1 MEEDGFLQGGRPSL
15 DIPWPLLVSP
25 ETQLRVRVLPPTL
38 CGLGEVTP
46 PLQAFVLSPVNR
58 SDACHAWFTM
68 L

>member
-25 ETQLRVRVLPPTL
+25 ETQLRVLLPTL
-38 CGLGEVTP
+38 RGLGDVTP

-58 SDACHAWFTM
+58 SDACHARFTPP
-68 L
+68 